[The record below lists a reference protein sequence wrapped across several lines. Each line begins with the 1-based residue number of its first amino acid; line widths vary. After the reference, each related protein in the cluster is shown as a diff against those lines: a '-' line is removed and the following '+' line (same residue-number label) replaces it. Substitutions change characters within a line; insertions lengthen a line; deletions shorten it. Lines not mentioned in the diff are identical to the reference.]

1 LFIIVGETFKQNGS
15 VSWEGFMHIF
25 KHHEQTIRIYKVSV
39 FHYYEDVVV
48 NAARRRTIFD
58 RTKF

>member
-1 LFIIVGETFKQNGS
+1 
-15 VSWEGFMHIF
+15 MHIF